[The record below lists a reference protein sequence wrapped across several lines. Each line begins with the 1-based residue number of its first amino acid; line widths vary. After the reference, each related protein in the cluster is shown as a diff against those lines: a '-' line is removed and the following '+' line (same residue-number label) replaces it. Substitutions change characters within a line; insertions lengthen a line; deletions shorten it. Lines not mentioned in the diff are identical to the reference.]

1 MPKIELS
8 KAERERAI
16 ASLQRYVEEN
26 LIEPIGNL
34 QAGLML
40 DYFLEDLG
48 PSIYNQAIR
57 DAQGRVLQ
65 QVNDLD
71 GDLYIDPGQYWSRL
85 EARRRSKR

>member
-8 KAERERAI
+8 RQERERAI
-16 ASLQRYVEEN
+16 GSLQRYVEEN

-48 PSIYNQAIR
+48 PVIYNQAIR
-57 DAQGRVLQ
+57 DAQGRILQ

-71 GDLYIDPGQYWSRL
+71 GELYMEPAQYWPRQDARKR
-85 EARRRSKR
+85 ARR